1 MISGGGS
8 IGKQRLSIR
17 KYVVVLI
24 QCDIHMHTKPTSGHL
39 DFAGEIADEL
49 SLLHG
54 HVHGHA
60 LRHVCGHGQPPPQP
74 GVEPTGSSTAATLVT
89 VTAAAEGVPVLWALD
104 WLAPLSPVA
113 TGWVATG

>member
-1 MISGGGS
+1 MIPGGGKAQES
-8 IGKQRLSIR
+8 RDYFIR

-49 SLLHG
+49 SLL
-54 HVHGHA
+54 HGHA

>member
-1 MISGGGS
+1 MIFWGGEAQES
-8 IGKQRLSIR
+8 RDYFIP

-54 HVHGHA
+54 HVHDHA
-60 LRHVCGHGQPPPQP
+60 LRHVCGHDFAISCACLQPPFQ
-74 GVEPTGSSTAATLVT
+74 
-89 VTAAAEGVPVLWALD
+89 
-104 WLAPLSPVA
+104 
-113 TGWVATG
+113 